1 MSSSPP
7 SLTTIS
13 ANLATTPANPQR
25 AKLAE
30 AAKQFEAIFV
40 RQMLAA
46 ARKADFG
53 GDNVFGGQ
61 EMASFRAMQDERFA
75 DIAAQ
80 RGSFGLAKMI
90 ETRLSAQLPPSPL
103 PLAGGAGGGSVME
116 PRPTSPP
123 LTPPASRRGTEVSN
137 SPSGGA

>member
-7 SLTTIS
+7 SLSTIS
-13 ANLATTPANPQR
+13 ANLASPPQDPRR

-53 GDNVFGGQ
+53 KDQIFGGQ
-61 EMASFRAMQDERFA
+61 EMDNFRQMQDERFA

-90 ETRLSAQLPPSPL
+90 ESR
-103 PLAGGAGGGSVME
+103 LAGQVDQA
-116 PRPTSPP
+116 
-123 LTPPASRRGTEVSN
+123 PAQPS
-137 SPSGGA
+137 SGGN

>member
-7 SLTTIS
+7 SLTAIS
-13 ANLATTPANPQR
+13 ANLATTPSSPQR

-30 AAKQFEAIFV
+30 AARQFEAIFV

-53 GDNVFGGQ
+53 GNDMFGGQ
-61 EMASFRAMQDERFA
+61 EMESFRSMQDERFA

-90 ETRLSAQLPPSPL
+90 EAR
-103 PLAGGAGGGSVME
+103 LAGQLGGE
-116 PRPTSPP
+116 AR
-123 LTPPASRRGTEVSN
+123 
-137 SPSGGA
+137 

>member
-1 MSSSPP
+1 MSASPP

-13 ANLATTPANPQR
+13 ANLATAPANPQR

-40 RQMLAA
+40 RQMLAT

-53 GDNVFGGQ
+53 GGDVLGGR
-61 EMASFRAMQDERFA
+61 EMDTFRQMQDDRFA

-90 ETRLSAQLPPSPL
+90 EAR
-103 PLAGGAGGGSVME
+103 LAGQIAGE
-116 PRPTSPP
+116 
-123 LTPPASRRGTEVSN
+123 AK
-137 SPSGGA
+137 